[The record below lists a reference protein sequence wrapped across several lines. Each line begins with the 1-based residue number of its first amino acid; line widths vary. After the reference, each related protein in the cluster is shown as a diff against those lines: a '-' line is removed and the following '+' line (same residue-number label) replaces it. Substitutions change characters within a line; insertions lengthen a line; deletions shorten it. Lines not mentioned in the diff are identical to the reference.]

1 MKNRKKWL
9 IIGAVAIGVI
19 AIGAIGVTRMNIGFG
34 GKKEETEVKQ
44 EVVRRGEFLVRV
56 RESGNLRS
64 FIEVDVR
71 SNVEGEIVEILVDEA
86 QKVELGQPL
95 LRIDEKQI
103 LEQKKQAEAN
113 LNARKAELK
122 RAQLRITITEKQQE
136 SSLAQAQNSVLK
148 AQATLDSFVAN
159 TQQRIT
165 EAETL
170 VATTKNSL
178 DQDNIALKQ
187 AEIALGQ
194 ANLTL
199 ERAESSVESAK
210 ISYETTVSEHERNKE
225 LYDKQLISK
234 QALEDSQRQ
243 LVVAKSQY
251 DTALKEVESQ
261 KETIKSQEENLNTR
275 NKAIENR
282 ESTLA
287 LNKKNVE
294 TLKESLK
301 AQKKQYEAEFED
313 SQTRLQQIQETIE
326 EEKELTIHSEVS
338 AEASLLQAQS
348 QLDSQQERYEWTT
361 VTAPMAGTIT
371 RLIVE
376 EGEIITSGR
385 SSFSRGEAIMRI
397 ADLDQMIVRTQINQ
411 VEIGKIEVDQRA
423 EITVDSYPG
432 QVFPGRVSEISPS
445 ATQRGPGNQSSV
457 ITFEVDV
464 EVIGSPP
471 ELLPGMSADVDI
483 IVFEAS
489 DILQI
494 PIPSVLSPEIFT
506 VKANVSSADLAQFQE
521 GQELKIR
528 NLVGKEFAG
537 RIGRIY
543 PEKDRENLE
552 ILLEGQQKGLRSGPT
567 EISIVISEQNRLT
580 DIEAKVSSE
589 RQYFVMLDT
598 GESNKNKEQKGVKTH
613 ITIGHRNNTHFQ
625 ITDGL
630 KEGDRVFVPS
640 MQELTKGQT
649 ASDGDGK

>member
-9 IIGAVAIGVI
+9 IIGIVAVVVI
-19 AIGAIGVTRMNIGFG
+19 ALGAIGATRMDISFG
-34 GKKEETEVKQ
+34 GKKNETEVKQ

-56 RESGNLRS
+56 RESGTLRS

-86 QKVELGQPL
+86 QKVELDQPL

-113 LNARKAELK
+113 LNARKAELE
-122 RAQLRITITEKQQE
+122 RAQLRIKITEKQQE

-187 AEIALGQ
+187 AEISLGQ
-194 ANLTL
+194 AKLTL

-210 ISYETTVSEHERNKE
+210 VSYETTESEHKRNQE

-234 QALEDSQRQ
+234 QALEDSQRR

-251 DTALKEVESQ
+251 DTSLKEVESQ

-275 NKAIENR
+275 KKAIENR
-282 ESTLA
+282 QSTLA
-287 LNKKNVE
+287 LNEKNVE
-294 TLKESLK
+294 TLKESRK
-301 AQKKQYEAEFED
+301 AQRKQYEAELED
-313 SQTRLQQIQETIE
+313 SETRLQQIQETTE
-326 EEKELTIHSEVS
+326 EEKELTIHSKVS
-338 AEASLLQAQS
+338 AEASLLQAES
-348 QLDSQQERYEWTT
+348 QLKSQQERHDWTT

-371 RLIVE
+371 RIIVE

-385 SSFSRGEAIMRI
+385 SAFSRGEAIMRI

-432 QVFPGRVSEISPS
+432 RIFPGRVSEISPS

-483 IVFEAS
+483 IVFEDS
-489 DILQI
+489 DILQL

-506 VKANVSSADLAQFQE
+506 VKANISSADLTQFQE

-528 NLVGKEFAG
+528 SLIGKEFAG
-537 RIGRIY
+537 RVGQVY
-543 PEKDRENLE
+543 QEKDRENLE
-552 ILLEGQQKGLRSGPT
+552 ILLEGQQKGLRTGPT

-580 DIEAKVSSE
+580 GIEAKVSSE
-589 RQYFVMLDT
+589 RQYFIMLDT
-598 GESNKNKEQKGVKTH
+598 GDSSKNKEQKGVKTH
-613 ITIGHRNNTHFQ
+613 ITIGQRNNTHFQ
-625 ITDGL
+625 ITGGL

-649 ASDGDGK
+649 GTDGDGK